1 MQPGQMQ
8 PVQLQ
13 AGVLLHRRPVRYL
26 IGVALVAVGLVA
38 GWLVSTQLAPSVP
51 SAAAPDTSDP
61 AAGSTLWAP
70 DGADAHPVSCGTST
84 HRVRSPV
91 CDQAWA
97 ITAPNSG

>member
-1 MQPGQMQ
+1 VVPSPWQTT
-8 PVQLQ
+8 
-13 AGVLLHRRPVRYL
+13 L
-26 IGVALVAVGLVA
+26 IGAALVAVGLVA
-38 GWLVSTQLAPSVP
+38 GWLVSTQIAPSAP
-51 SAAAPDTSDP
+51 SAAAPDTSDL
-61 AAGSTLWAP
+61 AAGTTLWAA